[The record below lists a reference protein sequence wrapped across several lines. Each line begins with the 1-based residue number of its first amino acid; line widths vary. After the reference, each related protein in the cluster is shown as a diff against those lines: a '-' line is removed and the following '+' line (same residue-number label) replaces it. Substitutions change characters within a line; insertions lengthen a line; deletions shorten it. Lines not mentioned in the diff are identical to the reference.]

1 MDKRRILVIE
11 DDAAI
16 NRLLCKMLSENGY
29 EAVGAQDGADGLT
42 QLRSSTWDLAM
53 LDLMLP
59 VLNGE
64 LVLKKLREES
74 SLPVIIISAKSDV
87 KDRTAVLR
95 LGADDYITKP
105 FHLDEVL
112 ARVEAV
118 LRRSGS
124 ASQKQ
129 EECLCFQDIS
139 MNLHT
144 GAVSVCGQEL
154 RLGAKE
160 RDILR
165 VFLENPEKLFS
176 KANLYESVWGE
187 PYYAEGDTVKVHV
200 NHLRKELTAA
210 CGSDSYIETIWGM
223 GYRLKKGNP
232 QKK

>member
-1 MDKRRILVIE
+1 MNKRRILVIE

-29 EAVGAQDGADGLT
+29 EAEGMQDGAAGLA
-42 QLRSSTWDLAM
+42 QLRNGTWDLAM

-59 VLNGE
+59 VLSGE
-64 LVLKKLREES
+64 LVLKKLREAS
-74 SLPVIIISAKSDV
+74 GLPVIIISAKSDV
-87 KDRTAVLR
+87 KDRTTVLR
-95 LGADDYITKP
+95 MGADDYITKP
-105 FHLDEVL
+105 FDLDEVL

-118 LRRSGS
+118 LRRSGGVR
-124 ASQKQ
+124 QEQ
-129 EECLCFQDIS
+129 EEMLCFQDIS

-144 GAVSVCGQEL
+144 GTVSVCGRKL

-160 RDILR
+160 QDILR

-210 CGSDSYIETIWGM
+210 CGRDAYIETIWGM
-223 GYRLKKGNP
+223 GYRLNKG
-232 QKK
+232 KTREK